1 MNINFY
7 LNEMVKK
14 IDYLGVYVD
23 AISIKELDKIHKDKL

>member
-14 IDYLGVYVD
+14 IDYLGVYIDV
-23 AISIKELDKIHKDKL
+23 ISIKELDKIHKDKL